1 MKRIP
6 LTQGKE
12 ALVSD
17 CDYKYLMRWKWW
29 YNKHH
34 GNGGYAI
41 RKIGDR
47 KVYMHKVVASRKGL
61 PPGQVDHKNQNKLD
75 NQRGNLRSATN
86 SQNKAN
92 GKLYA
97 NNTSGY
103 KGVTW
108 YKSTNKWH
116 AQITAFGK
124 VISLGYFPGTEAG
137 KRAAA
142 RCYNKAAK
150 KYFKERACLNKV

>member
-1 MKRIP
+1 MRRIP

-17 CDYKYLMRWKWW
+17 CDYKYLMQWKWW

-75 NQRGNLRSATN
+75 NQRGNLRPATFN
-86 SQNKAN
+86 PCKPCSKSSTTPKPVTSFLSRCQRKWLMYLTGPKVSNLTGAVLRLSLFMSRAN
-92 GKLYA
+92 LSNFA
-97 NNTSGY
+97 
-103 KGVTW
+103 
-108 YKSTNKWH
+108 
-116 AQITAFGK
+116 
-124 VISLGYFPGTEAG
+124 
-137 KRAAA
+137 
-142 RCYNKAAK
+142 
-150 KYFKERACLNKV
+150 